1 MATFE
6 QIQAGLAA
14 DVTARRQSA
23 AAYQEGANEE
33 KARWREVFRQIPR
46 ERQKMATRLLSDRRC
61 QMTEEEI
68 VQLCQVGQGD
78 TATPREPTLDPS
90 TQREQALAALA
101 VTETCRLLG
110 KPIPATLPELPGPIP
125 RVGRGYQI
133 DPTLQIA
140 AEALAKRLAPITCQS

>member
-1 MATFE
+1 
-6 QIQAGLAA
+6 
-14 DVTARRQSA
+14 
-23 AAYQEGANEE
+23 
-33 KARWREVFRQIPR
+33 
-46 ERQKMATRLLSDRRC
+46 MATRLLSDRRC

-110 KPIPATLPELPGPIP
+110 KPIPATLPELPRPIP